1 MADLRLLWHRAHHMT
16 CAVSLP
22 SAPGFPP
29 PAPAPSAAAP
39 ASQPAQPTPESASS
53 WQETFPAKLSEEP
66 ARTAAAKRS
75 TAPKLFL
82 DLFAGVSAPLTAAM
96 EALHADCMQP
106 FDLDANAAFDIVD
119 NAQYRLLLR
128 AASSGILGALWSA
141 PPCKEFSRLKLRKPG
156 PKALRAPEFMDGVP
170 GNSPAEQTRVDQ
182 STEIHK
188 RSRQVIRA
196 ARQSGSHTGLEQP
209 PSSMPWLQPDNVTL
223 LQEQCAHCAHVAA
236 CHHGLD
242 LCKSW
247 ALCASFPSISSL
259 ACTCTHPPGMHRP
272 IANVKVN
279 DVYLSALTAEYPVSL
294 AKQLAA
300 LMAPFC
306 SSLGHKRVPLSH
318 FSNLLPEPGVHR
330 RPLVC
335 DGAGMNSSADS
346 SNASAAPSP
355 LQDVITH
362 WLQFAAQRNLTQSI
376 VSHRCQAR
384 DAHPLTEAQQLEVA
398 TIAHSF
404 LHPQCKDPA
413 CLRITP
419 GQPFRLKLLQAFAS
433 RTKDP
438 DHKLHSFLAEGV
450 PAGILQDIPSSF
462 QWQQRQQTLQE
473 DDLDGLHLLH
483 CQGNWTQAEQNP
495 ELLRQLLQ
503 KEVDNGWVVPFHG
516 NASDAARQWPEGTAI
531 GKLKIVSA
539 EGNDPRLV
547 LDSTIC
553 NANPLC
559 KVPERV
565 SLPTALDVQRTF
577 LQGDRHGNFI
587 GMSLDFKAAHK
598 CVKVH
603 RKEQGCLLFRVD
615 SQVYHY
621 TVCHFGAKFSAYWW
635 QRVGGQLLRIAHA
648 LLQQHGHKAWLYVD
662 DLLAMLAQATWQ
674 QQAVL
679 LTFFISAINAPISW
693 KKAQL
698 GHRITWC
705 GWTFHL
711 DIEALHLVEGKLA
724 KLRDQLDKLAKSKKI
739 LRKHLESSL
748 GLLMWATSTCPHL
761 RPYLAP
767 LYKDLRSGHGTLHQ
781 VFARD
786 WQRFVDSSHPRQWSH
801 TNPQAFGS
809 PQGPSSLKSDP
820 YPCKASKT
828 SHASRLHINLSGCAF
843 QTPRAL
849 KFTFATR
856 AGKHCSGCLHVSS
869 MISYAPCASRPCCT
883 AWQPLMPWQK
893 ATQLA

>member
-1 MADLRLLWHRAHHMT
+1 
-16 CAVSLP
+16 
-22 SAPGFPP
+22 
-29 PAPAPSAAAP
+29 
-39 ASQPAQPTPESASS
+39 
-53 WQETFPAKLSEEP
+53 
-66 ARTAAAKRS
+66 
-75 TAPKLFL
+75 
-82 DLFAGVSAPLTAAM
+82 
-96 EALHADCMQP
+96 
-106 FDLDANAAFDIVD
+106 
-119 NAQYRLLLR
+119 
-128 AASSGILGALWSA
+128 
-141 PPCKEFSRLKLRKPG
+141 
-156 PKALRAPEFMDGVP
+156 
-170 GNSPAEQTRVDQ
+170 
-182 STEIHK
+182 
-188 RSRQVIRA
+188 
-196 ARQSGSHTGLEQP
+196 
-209 PSSMPWLQPDNVTL
+209 
-223 LQEQCAHCAHVAA
+223 
-236 CHHGLD
+236 
-242 LCKSW
+242 
-247 ALCASFPSISSL
+247 
-259 ACTCTHPPGMHRP
+259 MHRP

-279 DVYLSALTAEYPVSL
+279 DAYLSALTAEYPVSL

-318 FSNLLPEPGVHR
+318 FSNLLPEPVVHR

-335 DGAGMNSSADS
+335 DGAGVNSSADS

-376 VSHRCQAR
+376 VSHLCQAR

-398 TIAHSF
+398 AIAHSF

-413 CLRITP
+413 CLQITP

-438 DHKLHSFLAEGV
+438 DRRLHSFLAEGV

-503 KEVDNGWVVPFHG
+503 KEVDNGWVIPFHG

-531 GKLKIVSA
+531 GKLNIVSA
-539 EGNDPRLV
+539 EGKDPRLV

-565 SLPTALDVQRTF
+565 SLPAALDVQRTF
-577 LQGDRHGNFI
+577 LQGDRRGNFI

-603 RKEQGCLLFRVD
+603 RREQGCLLFRVD
-615 SQVYHY
+615 SQLYHY

-648 LLQQHGHKAWLYVD
+648 LLQQHGHNAWLYVD

-711 DIEALHLVEGKLA
+711 DIEALHLVECKLA

-767 LYKDLRSGHGTLHQ
+767 LYKDLRSGQGTLHQ

-786 WQRFVDSSHPRQWSH
+786 WQRFVDSLTPEAVVAHQPAGLWITAGSKLLEVGSVSVQSKQDVPRIPPSHKPQWVRLSDPARTEIHLHRNESRQALLWLSACFQHDQLRTLRQSPLLHCMAAADAMAEGDAVGIGGWISTSTEFLWFSESWSM
-801 TNPQAFGS
+801 TEIRRRWPQLTKSAQPYIACFETLAQLALAMLARRRLHSRHFNFVLPTASDNTAAEAGINKLFTATEPLCTFLKLVACWS
-809 PQGPSSLKSDP
+809 ARRNVHLAVSHLAGEKNVWADELSRSKLQRFARRSADRERIPLDMLARPQGIVAL
-820 YPCKASKT
+820 YPP
-828 SHASRLHINLSGCAF
+828 HA
-843 QTPRAL
+843 
-849 KFTFATR
+849 
-856 AGKHCSGCLHVSS
+856 
-869 MISYAPCASRPCCT
+869 
-883 AWQPLMPWQK
+883 AWPQPLLDAQH
-893 ATQLA
+893 

>member
-1 MADLRLLWHRAHHMT
+1 MA
-16 CAVSLP
+16 
-22 SAPGFPP
+22 
-29 PAPAPSAAAP
+29 
-39 ASQPAQPTPESASS
+39 
-53 WQETFPAKLSEEP
+53 
-66 ARTAAAKRS
+66 
-75 TAPKLFL
+75 
-82 DLFAGVSAPLTAAM
+82 
-96 EALHADCMQP
+96 
-106 FDLDANAAFDIVD
+106 
-119 NAQYRLLLR
+119 
-128 AASSGILGALWSA
+128 
-141 PPCKEFSRLKLRKPG
+141 
-156 PKALRAPEFMDGVP
+156 
-170 GNSPAEQTRVDQ
+170 
-182 STEIHK
+182 
-188 RSRQVIRA
+188 
-196 ARQSGSHTGLEQP
+196 
-209 PSSMPWLQPDNVTL
+209 WLQPDNVTL

-242 LCKSW
+242 LYKSW

-272 IANVKVN
+272 VADVRVN
-279 DVYLSALTAEYPVSL
+279 NVYLSALTAEYPSSL

-318 FSNLLPEPGVHR
+318 FSNLPPEPVVHR

-346 SNASAAPSP
+346 SNPSTAPSP

-362 WLQFAAQRNLTQSI
+362 WLQFAAQHNLTQSI
-376 VSHRCQAR
+376 VSHLCQAR

-413 CLRITP
+413 CLRITA

-438 DHKLHSFLAEGV
+438 DHKLHSFLTEGV

-495 ELLRQLLQ
+495 ALLRQLLQ
-503 KEVDNGWVVPFHG
+503 KEVDNGWVVPFQG

-531 GKLKIVSA
+531 GKLNIVSG
-539 EGNDPRLV
+539 EGKDPRLV

-577 LQGDRHGNFI
+577 LQGGRRGNFI

-603 RKEQGCLLFRVD
+603 RKEQGCLLFRVE
-615 SQVYHY
+615 SQLYHY

-698 GHRITWC
+698 RHRITWC

-711 DIEALHLVEGKLA
+711 DIEALRLVEGKLA
-724 KLRDQLDKLAKSKKI
+724 KLRDQLHKLAKSKTI

-767 LYKDLRSGHGTLHQ
+767 LYKDLHSGQGTLHQ

-786 WQRFVDSSHPRQWSH
+786 WQRFVDSLTPEAVVAHQPAGLWIPAGSKLLEVGSVSVQSKQDVPRIPPSHKPQWVR
-801 TNPQAFGS
+801 
-809 PQGPSSLKSDP
+809 LSDP
-820 YPCKASKT
+820 ARTEIHLRNESRHALLWLSACFQHDQLRTLRQSPLPGVSDALFFLYLCAVSKMVDRWAWPMSKNNFFCAWPSLRGAT
-828 SHASRLHINLSGCAF
+828 CARLCLS
-843 QTPRAL
+843 
-849 KFTFATR
+849 
-856 AGKHCSGCLHVSS
+856 
-869 MISYAPCASRPCCT
+869 
-883 AWQPLMPWQK
+883 
-893 ATQLA
+893 